1 MKRATGCKRC
11 PRLESIEALS
21 DRFGVPQTTAGSYL
35 GEHGYYDR
43 NTYRP
48 IEPSKVL
55 QEDTNKV
62 LICVEVKA
70 RWIQGAAVLEKQSVL
85 ASNKL

>member
-1 MKRATGCKRC
+1 M
-11 PRLESIEALS
+11 
-21 DRFGVPQTTAGSYL
+21 PQTRVDRGALGSGWSATDHSRIL
-35 GEHGYYDR
+35 SGEHGYYDR